1 MPVHV
6 VGVMQGIVHVWLYNA
21 PGHQYRHVVSGIWPR
36 RPGWMWGGGGG
47 AGWYDSRPP
56 LPRMCTLRSV
66 NVWRDF
72 ISHVTQ
78 PLTRDYLGRW
88 WRQHYTVTCWY
99 SVGPASHCRPNAV
112 PTCPFRLFL
121 YNDTCRLVST
131 YSRHSVTLASLL
143 LGTRWRGGVDSLY
156 RGVVS
161 RAWIMIT
168 DPHKAWVLSA
178 APCPPPPPPLMT
190 RRARVVHTL
199 PCLSTKTRSRR
210 PGNS

>member
-21 PGHQYRHVVSGIWPR
+21 PGHKYRHVVSGIWPR
-36 RPGWMWGGGGG
+36 RPGWMWGG

-99 SVGPASHCRPNAV
+99 SVGPASHYCDV
-112 PTCPFRLFL
+112 GPTL
-121 YNDTCRLVST
+121 YQHVLSGCFCIT
-131 YSRHSVTLASLL
+131 TLAVWFRRIPAI
-143 LGTRWRGGVDSLY
+143 RWHWRRYFLVRGEVVGGGNSLY

-178 APCPPPPPPLMT
+178 APCPPPPPATHDAACTSCTHP
-190 RRARVVHTL
+190 TL
-199 PCLSTKTRSRR
+199 SEHKGQVTAAWK
-210 PGNS
+210 